1 MDPPLLIVDD
11 GVILPVNTRP
21 GGATFAR
28 LDGRQQAPIQPL
40 NTGGRP
46 DIGEEMMES
55 RRRTINDAFLVTL
68 FQILVDSPRMT
79 ATEVLQRAQEK
90 GALLAPTVGR
100 QQSETIGPLI
110 EREFSILGRQGVL
123 PPPPDVLLGQEYEVE
138 YVSPLSRAMKS
149 EEGVG
154 ILRTLEM
161 VQPIAAVDPSVMDN
175 FNFDEI
181 TRVLADVNGVP
192 QRILKDEESIANAR
206 NQRAQQQQMQ
216 QALEA
221 APQAADAAL
230 KVSQISQAAQR

>member
-1 MDPPLLIVDD
+1 
-11 GVILPVNTRP
+11 
-21 GGATFAR
+21 
-28 LDGRQQAPIQPL
+28 
-40 NTGGRP
+40 
-46 DIGEEMMES
+46 MMER

-68 FQILVDSPRMT
+68 FQILVDSPQMT

-90 GALLAPTVGR
+90 GALLAPTIGR
-100 QQSETIGPLI
+100 QQSETLGPLI
-110 EREFSILGRQGVL
+110 ERELGVLSRQGLL
-123 PPPPDVLLGQEYEVE
+123 PEVPEILLDQEYEVE

-175 FNFDEI
+175 FDFDEI

-192 QRILKDEESIANAR
+192 QRILKPAEEIYEQRQS
-206 NQRAQQQQMQ
+206 RAQQEQL
-216 QALEA
+216 QAALQN

-230 KVSQISQAAQR
+230 KISQISQAAQQ

>member
-1 MDPPLLIVDD
+1 
-11 GVILPVNTRP
+11 
-21 GGATFAR
+21 
-28 LDGRQQAPIQPL
+28 
-40 NTGGRP
+40 
-46 DIGEEMMES
+46 MER

-68 FQILVDSPRMT
+68 FQILVDSPQMT

-100 QQSETIGPLI
+100 QQSETLGPLI
-110 EREFSILGRQGVL
+110 EREIGILDRQGLL
-123 PPPPDVLLGQEYEVE
+123 PQPPEILDGQEYEVE

-175 FNFDEI
+175 FDFDEI

-192 QRILKDEESIANAR
+192 QRILKPAQEIEAAR
-206 NQRAQQQQMQ
+206 QGRSQQQELQS
-216 QALEA
+216 ALAA

-230 KVSQISQAAQR
+230 KISQISQAAQQ

>member
-1 MDPPLLIVDD
+1 MINSD
-11 GVILPVNTRP
+11 R
-21 GGATFAR
+21 
-28 LDGRQQAPIQPL
+28 RQ
-40 NTGGRP
+40 
-46 DIGEEMMES
+46 
-55 RRRTINDAFLVTL
+55 
-68 FQILVDSPRMT
+68 MT

-100 QQSETIGPLI
+100 QQSETLGPLI
-110 EREFSILGRQGVL
+110 EREIGVLFRQGVL
-123 PPPPDVLLGQEYEVE
+123 PPPPEILEEEDYEVE

-192 QRILKDEESIANAR
+192 QRILNTEDVIEETRGA
-206 NQRAQQQQMQ
+206 RAQQAQMQ
-216 QALEA
+216 QALAA

-230 KVSQISQAAQR
+230 KISQISQSAQQ